1 MDMIIPFPAGG
12 GVDVIGRAVAKAMSV
27 DLGQNIVIAN
37 RDGAA
42 GTVGFNA
49 LASAAPD
56 GYTLGAGP
64 TTPIA
69 NAPFLVK
76 GVRYQVES
84 FDYICQYFENIF
96 VLVVKQQSRFKLA
109 KELITTAAA
118 NPGKLTTRVGFRSP
132 TGRQPATGLN
142 SDIVLAASFL
152 QHLVR
157 ARRSC

>member
-1 MDMIIPFPAGG
+1 MRRREFITLLGGAAAALPRAARAQQWPARPMDMIIPFPAGG

-64 TTPIA
+64 TTPVA

-76 GVRYQVES
+76 GSVTRS
-84 FDYICQYFENIF
+84 NPSTISASISKTSSC
-96 VLVVKQQSRFKLA
+96 SR
-109 KELITTAAA
+109 
-118 NPGKLTTRVGFRSP
+118 
-132 TGRQPATGLN
+132 
-142 SDIVLAASFL
+142 
-152 QHLVR
+152 
-157 ARRSC
+157 